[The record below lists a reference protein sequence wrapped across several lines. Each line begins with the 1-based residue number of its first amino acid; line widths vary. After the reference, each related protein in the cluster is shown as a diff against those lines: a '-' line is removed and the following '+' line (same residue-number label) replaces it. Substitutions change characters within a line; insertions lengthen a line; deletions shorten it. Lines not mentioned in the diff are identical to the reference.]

1 MGRIAGCKVF
11 LFGAAL
17 LAGSQ
22 VSSAT
27 LTVVISDVRSD
38 IGVLNIGI
46 YDNKND
52 WLGSS
57 TVQKRGLTGAENI
70 AWVAWLRQA
79 LTLNPENMRSRFIMM
94 ITITARWTPTLS
106 VYPRS
111 PRACPTVRC
120 RSLGPQSIKMPR
132 FVWETKAWKCR
143 LNCSTRL
150 WSSSTALLACWE
162 PTAAFAIAAAFSC
175 VMRH

>member
-1 MGRIAGCKVF
+1 MGRMAGCKVF

-57 TVQKRGLTGAENI
+57 TVQKRSLHGAG
-70 AWVAWLRQA
+70 
-79 LTLNPENMRSRFIMM
+79 T
-94 ITITARWTPTLS
+94 
-106 VYPRS
+106 
-111 PRACPTVRC
+111 
-120 RSLGPQSIKMPR
+120 
-132 FVWETKAWKCR
+132 
-143 LNCSTRL
+143 
-150 WSSSTALLACWE
+150 
-162 PTAAFAIAAAFSC
+162 
-175 VMRH
+175 

>member
-1 MGRIAGCKVF
+1 MVRMAWCKGF

-17 LAGSQ
+17 LASSQ

-57 TVQKRGLTGAENI
+57 TVQKRSL
-70 AWVAWLRQA
+70 
-79 LTLNPENMRSRFIMM
+79 
-94 ITITARWTPTLS
+94 
-106 VYPRS
+106 
-111 PRACPTVRC
+111 TVREHNVGGVVTT
-120 RSLGPQSIKMPR
+120 SFEVEPGEYAISVHHDDNDNGKMDTNFIGIP
-132 FVWETKAWKCR
+132 K
-143 LNCSTRL
+143 
-150 WSSSTALLACWE
+150 E
-162 PTAAFAIAAAFSC
+162 PTGLSNGAVPKFGPPKYKDAAFLVGNEGLEMPIKLLD
-175 VMRH
+175 

>member
-1 MGRIAGCKVF
+1 MVRMAWCKGF

-17 LAGSQ
+17 LATFQ

-57 TVQKRGLTGAENI
+57 TVQKRSL
-70 AWVAWLRQA
+70 
-79 LTLNPENMRSRFIMM
+79 
-94 ITITARWTPTLS
+94 
-106 VYPRS
+106 
-111 PRACPTVRC
+111 TVREHKV
-120 RSLGPQSIKMPR
+120 SGVVTTSFEVEPGEYAISVHHDDNDNGKMDTNFIGIP
-132 FVWETKAWKCR
+132 K
-143 LNCSTRL
+143 
-150 WSSSTALLACWE
+150 E
-162 PTAAFAIAAAFSC
+162 PTGLSNGAVPKFGPPKYKDAAFLVTNEDLEMPIKLLD
-175 VMRH
+175 

>member
-27 LTVVISDVRSD
+27 LTVVISDIRSD

-57 TVQKRGLTGAENI
+57 TVQKRGLQVLENSVDGVVTTSFDVEPGEYAI
-70 AWVAWLRQA
+70 SVHHDDNDNGKMD
-79 LTLNPENMRSRFIMM
+79 TNFIG
-94 ITITARWTPTLS
+94 IP
-106 VYPRS
+106 
-111 PRACPTVRC
+111 
-120 RSLGPQSIKMPR
+120 K
-132 FVWETKAWKCR
+132 
-143 LNCSTRL
+143 
-150 WSSSTALLACWE
+150 E
-162 PTAAFAIAAAFSC
+162 PTGLSNGAVPKFGPPKYKDAAFRVGNEGLEMPIKLLD
-175 VMRH
+175 

>member
-1 MGRIAGCKVF
+1 MVRMAGCKGF

-22 VSSAT
+22 VSGAT

-57 TVQKRGLTGAENI
+57 TVQKRSLQVLGNSVGGVVTTSFKVEPGEYAISVHHDDNDNGKMD
-70 AWVAWLRQA
+70 
-79 LTLNPENMRSRFIMM
+79 TNFIG
-94 ITITARWTPTLS
+94 IP
-106 VYPRS
+106 
-111 PRACPTVRC
+111 
-120 RSLGPQSIKMPR
+120 K
-132 FVWETKAWKCR
+132 
-143 LNCSTRL
+143 
-150 WSSSTALLACWE
+150 E
-162 PTAAFAIAAAFSC
+162 PTGLSNGAVPKFGPPKYKDAAFLVTNEDLEMPIKLLD
-175 VMRH
+175 

>member
-1 MGRIAGCKVF
+1 MVRMAWCKGF

-17 LAGSQ
+17 LASSQ

-57 TVQKRGLTGAENI
+57 TVQKRSL
-70 AWVAWLRQA
+70 
-79 LTLNPENMRSRFIMM
+79 
-94 ITITARWTPTLS
+94 
-106 VYPRS
+106 
-111 PRACPTVRC
+111 TVREHNVGGVVTT
-120 RSLGPQSIKMPR
+120 SFEVEPGEYAISVHHDDNDNGKMDTNFIGIP
-132 FVWETKAWKCR
+132 K
-143 LNCSTRL
+143 
-150 WSSSTALLACWE
+150 E
-162 PTAAFAIAAAFSC
+162 PTGLSNGAVPKFGPPKYKDAAFLVTNEDLEMPIKLLD
-175 VMRH
+175 

>member
-17 LAGSQ
+17 LATFQ

-57 TVQKRGLTGAENI
+57 TVQKRSL
-70 AWVAWLRQA
+70 
-79 LTLNPENMRSRFIMM
+79 
-94 ITITARWTPTLS
+94 
-106 VYPRS
+106 
-111 PRACPTVRC
+111 TVREHKVGGVVTT
-120 RSLGPQSIKMPR
+120 SFEVEPGEYAISVHHDDNDNGKMDTNFIGIP
-132 FVWETKAWKCR
+132 K
-143 LNCSTRL
+143 
-150 WSSSTALLACWE
+150 E
-162 PTAAFAIAAAFSC
+162 PTGLSNGAVPKFGPPKYKDAAFRVGNEGLEMPIKLLD
-175 VMRH
+175 

>member
-1 MGRIAGCKVF
+1 MAGCKAF

-17 LAGSQ
+17 LATFQ

-57 TVQKRGLTGAENI
+57 TVQKRSLTVLEHNVGGVVTTSFEVEPGEYAISVHHDDNDNGKMD
-70 AWVAWLRQA
+70 
-79 LTLNPENMRSRFIMM
+79 TNFIG
-94 ITITARWTPTLS
+94 IP
-106 VYPRS
+106 
-111 PRACPTVRC
+111 
-120 RSLGPQSIKMPR
+120 K
-132 FVWETKAWKCR
+132 
-143 LNCSTRL
+143 
-150 WSSSTALLACWE
+150 E
-162 PTAAFAIAAAFSC
+162 PTGLSNGAVPKFGPPKYKDAAFRVTNEDLEMPIKLLD
-175 VMRH
+175 

>member
-1 MGRIAGCKVF
+1 MGRMAGCKVF

-57 TVQKRGLTGAENI
+57 TVQKRGLQVLENSVDGVVTTSFEVEPGEYAISVHHDDNDNGKMDTNFHRYTQRAHGLVQRCGAE
-70 AWVAWLRQA
+70 
-79 LTLNPENMRSRFIMM
+79 
-94 ITITARWTPTLS
+94 
-106 VYPRS
+106 
-111 PRACPTVRC
+111 
-120 RSLGPQSIKMPR
+120 
-132 FVWETKAWKCR
+132 VWAPK
-143 LNCSTRL
+143 
-150 WSSSTALLACWE
+150 
-162 PTAAFAIAAAFSC
+162 
-175 VMRH
+175 V